1 MALTAD
7 QAALVRYYMGYSV
20 AGDAQYFVFREL
32 AYTNRSWA
40 SISLDDPAGGGRLAH
55 LSVVEEARIT
65 GFFLP
70 NLQAREAEIQTAV
83 SNLDT
88 DKASVWTRNR
98 TEVSDRRAVF
108 TDLRIELCRFLGFP
122 PGPGLSAVSRVTR

>member
-65 GFFLP
+65 VTDPVSGISFEIAEYKQFRQTSYHVALAWGAANIKP
-70 NLQAREAEIQTAV
+70 NHVAV
-83 SNLDT
+83 L
-88 DKASVWTRNR
+88 A
-98 TEVSDRRAVF
+98 
-108 TDLRIELCRFLGFP
+108 G
-122 PGPGLSAVSRVTR
+122 